1 MFPPPWNRQSFQD
14 GIHGNGGGGILTQ
27 RPHTAHAGR
36 IRTSPVKTSARKKF
50 GQGTSFN
57 NVSGSM
63 TVATATTNISMLST
77 STGTLGSFLLERD
90 EPAVGLATSS
100 SMSMM
105 TLQRP
110 STAPAN
116 SVGARS
122 VGARST
128 SEAAPRDVNEL
139 RPRRSPDEVPVVS
152 EPRKRTAE
160 VAARDSVADIH
171 GL

>member
-14 GIHGNGGGGILTQ
+14 GIHGNRGGGILTQ
-27 RPHTAHAGR
+27 RPHTKLTQEDTNL
-36 IRTSPVKTSARKKF
+36 TSEDERRKKF

-110 STAPAN
+110 YTAPAN
-116 SVGARS
+116 SVRARS

-128 SEAAPRDVNEL
+128 PSAKRAPRDVNEL
-139 RPRRSPDEVPVVS
+139 RRTMVHCGMKSPPSPSRGEGGRSRS
-152 EPRKRTAE
+152 A
-160 VAARDSVADIH
+160 
-171 GL
+171 GLCR